1 MKQKDDKWTIRFRKR
16 MEGYVELPPSD
27 VWERLDEELSFNS
40 RQRHRFPRIAVA
52 AVILLFISVGLY
64 FLTYTSD
71 NDGIIT
77 ADAPSRI
84 FEHHK
89 VDKPF
94 RKTIVIDSIK

>member
-52 AVILLFISVGLY
+52 AIQHILPYIGRFVFSYLY
-64 FLTYTSD
+64 F
-71 NDGIIT
+71 
-77 ADAPSRI
+77 
-84 FEHHK
+84 
-89 VDKPF
+89 
-94 RKTIVIDSIK
+94 

>member
-16 MEGYVELPPSD
+16 MEGYVELPPSG

-40 RQRHRFPRIAVA
+40 RQRHRFPRIAGA

-71 NDGIIT
+71 ND
-77 ADAPSRI
+77 
-84 FEHHK
+84 
-89 VDKPF
+89 
-94 RKTIVIDSIK
+94 